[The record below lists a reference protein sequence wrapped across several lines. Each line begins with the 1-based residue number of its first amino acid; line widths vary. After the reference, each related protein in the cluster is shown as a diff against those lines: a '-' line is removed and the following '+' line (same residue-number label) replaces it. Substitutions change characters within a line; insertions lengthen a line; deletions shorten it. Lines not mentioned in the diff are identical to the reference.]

1 MKAKNPHTPILIRE
15 ALDIEP
21 KVWARFEYGK
31 EKMVPLKGRS
41 SVLESQHEVLWTRGL
56 WADGCYLT
64 GLDGSAIEQKITE
77 LVK

>member
-31 EKMVPLKGRS
+31 EKMVPLKGGFNAWKKQR
-41 SVLESQHEVLWTRGL
+41 E
-56 WADGCYLT
+56 
-64 GLDGSAIEQKITE
+64 ITIK
-77 LVK
+77 LRTMS